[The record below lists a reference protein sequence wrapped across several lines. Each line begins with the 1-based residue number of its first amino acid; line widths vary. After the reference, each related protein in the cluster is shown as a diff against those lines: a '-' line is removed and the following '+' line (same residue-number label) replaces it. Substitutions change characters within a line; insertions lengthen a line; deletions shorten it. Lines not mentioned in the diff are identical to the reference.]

1 MAIRSSNITLFI
13 GAALSV
19 TLLSS
24 CFTGSS
30 REQDSLTSSLKTG
43 RFSVT
48 SARAESDLQNI
59 MAKGCQGFSLT
70 SAQITEYF
78 RLAEPVAERDLHDDP
93 ELLVAPCAMTGVLSV
108 AEQRY
113 QFSITASGVARVWG
127 AEQSLALACRTH
139 CDALLRLP

>member
-1 MAIRSSNITLFI
+1 MAIRSATITLLI

-24 CFTGSS
+24 CFAGRS
-30 REQDSLTSSLKTG
+30 REPDSLTSALKTG
-43 RFSVT
+43 RFSVS

-59 MAKGCQGFSLT
+59 MATGCQGFSLT
-70 SAQITEYF
+70 SLQIIEYF
-78 RLAEPVAERDLHDDP
+78 RLAEPVSERGLHDDP
-93 ELLVAPCAMTGVLSV
+93 ELLVAPCAMTGVLDV

-127 AEQSLALACRTH
+127 VEQSLALACRTH
-139 CDALLRLP
+139 CDALLMLP